1 MKLRVRP
8 TWFGATLVVFLVA
21 GRLLAPAASDPQ
33 VAGAAWAALAVL
45 VVVGLVWPLA
55 SVASIRVRVVGSP
68 TDATVG
74 DVVALRVVVR
84 GGMGNVQARLVAP
97 HLPDGQAWQR
107 IEGAVELALEA
118 TATRRCVADAA
129 DIEVRTRGPLDVA
142 TVRVV
147 RRCRLPGTWWT
158 APRPTDER
166 WTPEATSQR
175 LADGSSRAASR
186 TGDVVRSVRPYVVG
200 DPAHLVHWPSSAH
213 AGDLMVRELEP
224 PAEVGLAIV
233 VDLGDDPERAE
244 AHASRAAGFVWA
256 AHVAGGRVTLC
267 THDGSTGP
275 RATEVV
281 TTTEAGRLL
290 AAATPGPPAPPPRGW
305 PVLVVGP

>member
-1 MKLRVRP
+1 MRLRVRP

-21 GRLLAPAASDPQ
+21 GRLLAPAAADPQ

-45 VVVGLVWPLA
+45 VVVGVAWPIA
-55 SVASIRVRVVGSP
+55 AIASIRVRVTGAP

-74 DVVALRVVVR
+74 DVVAVHVVVR
-84 GGMGNVQARLVAP
+84 GGMGNVQARLVDP
-97 HLPDGQAWQR
+97 HLPGAQAWQR
-107 IEGAVELALEA
+107 IESAVELALEV
-118 TATRRCVADAA
+118 TATRRCVADAVV
-129 DIEVRTRGPLDVA
+129 IEVRSRGPLDIA
-142 TVRVV
+142 AARVT
-147 RRCRLPGTWWT
+147 RRCTLPSTWWT

-166 WTPEATSQR
+166 WTPAATTQR

-186 TGDVVRSVRPYVVG
+186 TGDVVRSVRPYGVG
-200 DPAHLVHWPSSAH
+200 DPAPRVHRPSSAH

-233 VDLGDDPERAE
+233 VELGDDPDRAE
-244 AHASRAAGFVWA
+244 VHASRAAGFVWA

-267 THDGSTGP
+267 IHDGATGP
-275 RATEVV
+275 RATEVA

-290 AAATPGPPAPPPRGW
+290 AAAAPGPAAAPPRGW